1 MSSQLQMGRWI
12 TSREKRNELQSQT
25 EEDTMACISSV
36 VRLVSHG
43 GYQICQKIGKLLPK
57 QAGQLFSE
65 SDVFQADK

>member
-43 GYQICQKIGKLLPK
+43 GY
-57 QAGQLFSE
+57 
-65 SDVFQADK
+65 